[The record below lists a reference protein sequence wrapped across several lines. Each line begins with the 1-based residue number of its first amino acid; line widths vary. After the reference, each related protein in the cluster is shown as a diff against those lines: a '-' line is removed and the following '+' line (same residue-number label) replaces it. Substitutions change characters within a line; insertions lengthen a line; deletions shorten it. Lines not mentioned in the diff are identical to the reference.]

1 MRGLMILCMGITR
14 LFHTRCRTAA
24 YPVRARPPPAGKSG
38 TSPAAAGHNSKA
50 RRRSEDMP
58 AKQLLTLL
66 ALSATLAACGP
77 SQNAPQD
84 QNTQQQPPP
93 AAAPAPQAAAPAPQT
108 EAAQATSKD
117 QEIAR
122 LKEEQRRLERR
133 QRQLDE
139 EARARQTAAAQSQQ
153 APPPCPDCG
162 VVASVTPVRKQGT
175 AGWAGTLGGAAAGR
189 EVEKQVTADTAY
201 QVTVNMDSGGQ
212 RVVTVAN
219 GEGLAPGTKV
229 HVDGNSLLP

>member
-1 MRGLMILCMGITR
+1 
-14 LFHTRCRTAA
+14 
-24 YPVRARPPPAGKSG
+24 
-38 TSPAAAGHNSKA
+38 
-50 RRRSEDMP
+50 MP

-93 AAAPAPQAAAPAPQT
+93 AAAPAPQAAAPAPQA

-175 AGWAGTLGGAAAGR
+175 AGWAGTLGGAAAGGLAGNQFGKGKGNIAMTALGVVGGAFAGR

-229 HVDGNSLLP
+229 HVDGNSLLPY